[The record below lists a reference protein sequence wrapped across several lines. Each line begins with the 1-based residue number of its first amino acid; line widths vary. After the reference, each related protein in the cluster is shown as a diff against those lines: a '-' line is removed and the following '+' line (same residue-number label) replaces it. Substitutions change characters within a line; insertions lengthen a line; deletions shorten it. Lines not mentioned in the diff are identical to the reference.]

1 LSVSSPTSSKTT
13 ASAPESTKEDLT
25 KEELT
30 QQVGLLERK
39 LAGVEA
45 ISRAIA
51 HEHSLERILD
61 VVMDSAT
68 TMLEAERSTLFLL
81 ADDGQTLWSRF
92 TRGGEVATIELAAGT
107 GLAGWVAKHG
117 RAVNVKDAYKDPRF
131 DASLDERTGFSTSSV
146 LCTPLLDSRQKV
158 LGVLQVLNSK
168 GGYFTPA
175 DADLIA
181 AIAGPTAIA
190 IHNSHL
196 YLDIVDKNI
205 HLQET
210 SEHLKERTSEL
221 ELLFGIERVAATSSS
236 FDGAAS
242 GVLDA
247 LLEEFP
253 SQVAAV
259 VLDCQTGP
267 RSYAAVRGS
276 EADRLTASQDFFE
289 LSPPRR
295 DLGEPITVGGLRD
308 TSERTVQLPGSAE
321 WKIRHFVS
329 VPITHQGE
337 LLGEM
342 QFANP
347 ISRLS
352 FDRQDVRILGV
363 IATRLGMSLA
373 LARAQEEE
381 SQASRLASIG
391 QALSGVMHDIKT
403 PLTIISGYARLMAHS
418 EERGVRD
425 AHQERVRTQVS
436 LIKDMT
442 QELLAFARG
451 DSEVLLQKV
460 FLGNF
465 MSEIGEHMESEFSE
479 TNVMLETTWTG
490 AEAIRVDPNKL
501 KRAVF
506 NLTRNAKEA
515 FEEKPGHVWLHASVD
530 DGQMILTTR
539 DDGPGIPSEME
550 GRLFDSF
557 ATHGKAYGTGLGL
570 AIVKRVVDAHQGTIE
585 VVSAPTEGTTITI
598 TIPT

>member
-1 LSVSSPTSSKTT
+1 MSGLNPRSPKVQSDTAGSS
-13 ASAPESTKEDLT
+13 
-25 KEELT
+25 KEELAH
-30 QQVGLLERK
+30 QVTLLERK

-51 HEHSLERILD
+51 HEHNLERILD
-61 VVMDSAT
+61 VVMDST
-68 TMLEAERSTLFLL
+68 TETLEAERSTLFLL
-81 ADDGQTLWSRF
+81 GDDGKTLWSRF
-92 TRGGEVATIELAAGT
+92 TRGGEVANIELAAGV
-107 GLAGWVAKHG
+107 GIAGWVAQHA
-117 RAVNVKDAYKDPRF
+117 RTVNVKDAYKDPRF
-131 DASLDERTGFSTSSV
+131 DPSFDERTGFSTSSV

-168 GGYFTPA
+168 DGYFTPS

-190 IHNSHL
+190 IHNSNL

-210 SEHLKERTSEL
+210 SEHLRERTSEL
-221 ELLFGIERVAATSSS
+221 ELLFGIERLAATATT
-236 FDGAAS
+236 FEGAAG

-253 SQVAAV
+253 AQLAAV
-259 VLDCQTGP
+259 VLGCEGQR
-267 RSYAAVRGS
+267 RSYGAARGA
-276 EADRLTASQDFFE
+276 EAHRLTDSQDFFE
-289 LSPPRR
+289 FTPPRR
-295 DLGEPITVGGLRD
+295 ERGEPITIGGLRD
-308 TSERTVQLPGSAE
+308 TSDRTVRLPGSPE
-321 WKIRHFVS
+321 WKVRRFVS

-337 LLGEM
+337 FLGEL

-381 SQASRLASIG
+381 HRASRLASIG

-403 PLTIISGYARLMAHS
+403 PLTVISGYARLMALS
-418 EERGVRD
+418 EERGERD
-425 AHQERVRTQVS
+425 EHRERVRVQVS

-451 DSEVLLQKV
+451 DSEILLQNV
-460 FLGNF
+460 YLGAF
-465 MSEIGEHMESEFSE
+465 MGEINEHLEGEFSE
-479 TNVMLETTWTG
+479 TQVTLETTWAG
-490 AEAIRVDPNKL
+490 SESIRVDPNKL
-501 KRAVF
+501 MRALF

-515 FEEKPGHVWLHASVD
+515 FDDEPGHVWLHARVE
-530 DGQMILTTR
+530 DGLLVITTR
-539 DDGPGIPSEME
+539 DDGPGIPTEMD
-550 GRLFDSF
+550 GRLFESF
-557 ATHGKAYGTGLGL
+557 ATHGKDHGTGLGL
-570 AIVKRVVDAHQGTIE
+570 AIVKRVVDAHRGTIN
-585 VVSAPTEGTTITI
+585 VVSGPSEGTTITI